1 MLKREDNELV
11 TRVGPGTPMGN
22 LMREYWIPAL
32 LSRELPE
39 VDGEPMRVR
48 LLGED
53 LVAFRDSNGDVGL
66 VGERC
71 PHRGASL
78 FFGRNE
84 EGGLRC
90 IYHGWKFDKTG
101 QCVDMP
107 NEPAATCFNDRIKH
121 TAYPTQT
128 RNGVVW
134 VYMGKREVPPPLPDL
149 EWNMTEGNVPHMW
162 KFVRRCNWLQV
173 MEGAMD
179 TAHAAFLHRHVDIRL
194 TAAGAGTT
202 PNAEAPDGINSL
214 AAAAR
219 DVAPTLQV
227 MDTDYGVLYSGIRR
241 YDDKHMYHRI
251 HPWLFPFYT
260 LISNRQDATA
270 PYIAQAWIPID
281 DEHTLVLEMNY
292 RPLAPWTEA
301 ELQQLD
307 ASRNPHGYMP
317 RTPEAWSQYRVA
329 ANKDNDYK
337 RDYQLQKTTLF
348 AGIISNV
355 SQDAA
360 VQESMGP
367 ICERWNEHLGSTDA
381 MIIRV
386 RRRLIAEVKA
396 LAETGKPPPAA
407 YQPELYRIRPQGVIL
422 PNEQTDWLGA
432 TVKRR
437 QAFYVEEG
445 PTQAAA
451 AET

>member
-1 MLKREDNELV
+1 MLKKEDNEIV

-32 LSRELPE
+32 LADELPE

-53 LVAFRDSNGDVGL
+53 LVAFRDSSGDVGI

-107 NEPAATCFNDRIKH
+107 NEPAATCFKDRVKH
-121 TAYPTQT
+121 AAYPTQH

-149 EWNMTEGNVPHMW
+149 EWNLTAGNVPHMW
-162 KFVRRCNWLQV
+162 KFVRECNWLQV

-179 TAHAAFLHRHVDIRL
+179 TAHAPFLHGHVDIRE

-202 PNAEAPDGINSL
+202 PDARAPDDVNSL
-214 AAAAR
+214 SATTR
-219 DVAPTLQV
+219 DMAPTLQV

-241 YDDKHMYHRI
+241 YDEENLYHRI
-251 HPWLFPFYT
+251 HPYLFPFYT
-260 LISNRQDATA
+260 LISARQDAMS
-270 PYIAQAWIPID
+270 PYTAQAWIPID
-281 DEHTLVLEMNY
+281 DENTLVLEIIY
-292 RPLAPWTEA
+292 RPEKPWNEP
-301 ELQQLD
+301 ELKQLD
-307 ASRNPHGYMP
+307 DARNPHGFMP
-317 RTPEAWSQYRVA
+317 RTPAAWSQYRLA
-329 ANKDNDYK
+329 ANQDNDYK
-337 RDYQLQKTTLF
+337 RDYQLQKTTFF
-348 AGIISNV
+348 AGIVSNV
-355 SQDAA
+355 VQDSA

-367 ICERWNEHLGSTDA
+367 ICARWNEHLGSTDA

-386 RRRLIAEVKA
+386 RRRLIAEARA
-396 LAETGKPPPAA
+396 LAETGAPPPAA

-422 PNEQTDWLGA
+422 PKEEADWLGV
-432 TVKRR
+432 TVERR
-437 QAFYVEEG
+437 KAFYVEQG
-445 PTQAAA
+445 TSAPVAN
-451 AET
+451 ET